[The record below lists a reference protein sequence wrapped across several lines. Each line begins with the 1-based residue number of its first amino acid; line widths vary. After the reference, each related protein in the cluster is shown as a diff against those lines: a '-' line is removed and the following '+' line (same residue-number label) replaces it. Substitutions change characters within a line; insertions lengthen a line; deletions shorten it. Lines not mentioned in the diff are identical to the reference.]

1 MSIGKVELNNKG
13 YEEGSLVYDVFE
25 DSYSR
30 AYVMGQVMAGIND
43 FEELNNESVDNHDSA
58 FKRSL
63 VFPKVANAMFLTIY
77 SDFEYFLIELCK
89 AYQATLE
96 SKVKFDDLRG
106 DGVIGAFDYL
116 DKVVGI
122 DNVKNNEY
130 YQDIPHWNR
139 VRNLL
144 IHNSAIIETKWE
156 DSISRLNLNRAS
168 SLGNELISLT
178 IQDCDRFIHL
188 TDRVQKYLLK

>member
-1 MSIGKVELNNKG
+1 MSVGKVELNDKG
-13 YEEGSLVYDVFE
+13 YEEGDVVYTVFE
-25 DSYSR
+25 DRYSR
-30 AYVMGQVMAGIND
+30 AHIMDLVMVGIRD
-43 FEELNNESVDNHDSA
+43 FEELNNENVDNHDSA

-89 AYQATLE
+89 AYRTTLE
-96 SKVKFDDLRG
+96 LKVKFDELKG

-122 DNVKNNEY
+122 DDVKDNEY
-130 YQDIPHWNR
+130 YQDLPHWNK

-144 IHNSAIIETKWE
+144 IHNSAIIEAKWE
-156 DSISRLNLNRAS
+156 DSIGRLNLNRVG

-178 IQDCDRFIHL
+178 IQDCDRFINL
-188 TDRVQKYLLK
+188 TDQVQKYLLK